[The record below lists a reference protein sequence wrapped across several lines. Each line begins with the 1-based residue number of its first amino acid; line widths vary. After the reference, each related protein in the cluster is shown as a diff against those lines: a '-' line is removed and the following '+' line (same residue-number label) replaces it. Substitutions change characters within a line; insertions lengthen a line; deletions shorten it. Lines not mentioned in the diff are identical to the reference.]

1 MTQNISENPFAARP
15 WACLCVSAT
24 GTFMAT
30 LDGGIV
36 NVALPTIAARFH
48 TDLPVAQWV
57 LTVYLLTIACLL
69 PAFGRIGDMSGR
81 KSKYFRG
88 FLIFTLSSALC
99 GAAPGLW
106 WLILGRA
113 AQAVGAALLMA
124 NGPAIVMMSFP
135 GSKRG
140 RALGMIGMVVSLGS
154 LAGPSLGGLLVG
166 ALGWQSI
173 FYVNVPIGI
182 LGMILVHRVL
192 PDDRRTSTATFDYTG
207 SALYAVGIVFL
218 LISIVHGGS
227 WGWASPVTLCCE
239 MAAVTALTLFVR
251 RQRVVEHPLVDLS
264 LFRIRALTLG
274 NLASFLAFMA
284 LLANAIMLPFF
295 LTRVAGLS
303 PQRAGLVLAVLPLV
317 MAFVAP
323 VSGFVSEKISHALM
337 TGLGMAIVS
346 AGLYSQTLL
355 TASSS
360 MWRMALGQA
369 ALGLGYGIFIA
380 PNNNAVL
387 GSAPRSKS
395 GVAGA
400 IMALVRNLGMVSG
413 IAVSSAVYEAFHDR
427 AIARGLSEIAS
438 FTAGFDAAVTFAA
451 VLALGGVLLAG
462 LRAVPDRASH
472 TD

>member
-1 MTQNISENPFAARP
+1 MAQNTSDNPFAARP

-36 NVALPTIAARFH
+36 NVALPTIARQFN

-57 LTVYLLTIACLL
+57 LTIYLLAIACLL
-69 PAFGRIGDMSGR
+69 PAFGRLGDMSGR
-81 KSKYFRG
+81 KSKYFNG

-99 GAAPGLW
+99 GAAPGLF

-166 ALGWQSI
+166 ALGWPSI

-192 PDDRRTSTATFDYTG
+192 PDDRKTSADSFDFTG
-207 SALYAVGIVFL
+207 SAFYAVGIVL
-218 LISIVHGGS
+218 LLVSIVHGGG
-227 WGWASPVTLCCE
+227 WGWGSSATLCCE
-239 MAAVTALTLFVR
+239 AASVAALALFVR
-251 RQRVVEHPLVDLS
+251 RQRMAVHPLVDLS

-274 NLASFLAFMA
+274 NLASLLAFMA
-284 LLANAIMLPFF
+284 LLSNAIMLPFF

-303 PQRAGLVLAVLPLV
+303 PQRAGMVLAVLPLV

-323 VSGFVSEKISHALM
+323 ISGFISEKVSHALM

-355 TASSS
+355 TASTG

-413 IAVSSAVYEAFHDR
+413 IAVSSAVYEAFRDK
-427 AIARGLSEIAS
+427 ALARGLGEVAS
-438 FTAGFDAAVTFAA
+438 FTAGFDAALTFAA
-451 VLALGGVLLAG
+451 GLALAGVLLAG
-462 LRAVPDRASH
+462 LRAAPGGSPPAD
-472 TD
+472 